1 MSNILDKFLADAEKR
16 SFDPEHRRRLDFNI
30 GRYDE
35 KVIIGKQQFF
45 NLELARRRAAMRK
58 YKTLS
63 KLDSYLVEFESN
75 FVKRGGKVIWAPSE
89 KDAQKEI
96 LSIIKKADAHLI
108 V

>member
-45 NLELARRRAAMRK
+45 NLELARRERPCENIK
-58 YKTLS
+58 LS
-63 KLDSYLVEFESN
+63 ANSTVTWLNLK
-75 FVKRGGKVIWAPSE
+75 A
-89 KDAQKEI
+89 I
-96 LSIIKKADAHLI
+96 L
-108 V
+108 